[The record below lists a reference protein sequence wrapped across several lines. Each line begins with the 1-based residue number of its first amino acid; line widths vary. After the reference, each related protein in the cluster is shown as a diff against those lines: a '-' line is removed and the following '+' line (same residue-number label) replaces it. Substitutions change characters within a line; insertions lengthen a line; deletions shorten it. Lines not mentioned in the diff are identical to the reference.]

1 MSEDLDIPEPD
12 RVQGAPHPRA
22 TLALFGQDM
31 AEAAFL
37 AAQSGGRLH
46 HAWMISGP
54 RGIGKA
60 TLAWRIARFVLA
72 GGADAGLFGPPESL
86 DIAPDHPVARRI
98 LSLGEPGLHLARR
111 AYDPKL
117 KKLKSVISVDDIR
130 ALKSFFNMSAADGG
144 WRVAIVD
151 SADEMNT
158 AAANA
163 LLKILEEP
171 PAKTLILLI
180 CHQPARLLPTIRSRC
195 RVLRCQPLSDEDLG
209 RALVAAGVDAGEDL
223 PALAALCE
231 GSAGE
236 AARLL
241 ASGGVP
247 LYRSIISILSGAPG
261 LDRTAASQLASA
273 CTGAS
278 HADTYDNTVR
288 LILLALSRL
297 ARAGAGAAFNVVNAA
312 EGATLARLSPGGVA
326 ARGWADLTQMLDARL
341 AHGRAV
347 NLDPAQLILDT
358 FLHIDAEARRRAG

>member
-1 MSEDLDIPEPD
+1 MNDFPDIPEPD
-12 RVQGAPHPRA
+12 RVEGAPHPRA
-22 TLALFGQDM
+22 TLALFGQDA
-31 AEAAFL
+31 AEEGFL
-37 AAQSGGRLH
+37 AAQAGGRLH
-46 HAWMISGP
+46 HAWMITGP

-72 GGADAGLFGPPESL
+72 GGAEDTMFGPPDSL
-86 DIAPDHPVARRI
+86 DIPPDHPVARRI
-98 LSLGEPGLHLARR
+98 LSLGEPGLHLTRR
-111 AYDPKL
+111 AYDDKT
-117 KKLKSVISVDDIR
+117 KKLKTGISVDDIR
-130 ALKSFFNMSAADGG
+130 TLKSFFNMSASDGG

-151 SADEMNT
+151 AADEMNT

-171 PAKTLILLI
+171 PARVLILLV

-209 RALVAAGVDAGEDL
+209 RALGAAGVETGDDL

-236 AARLL
+236 AARLM

-261 LDRTAASQLASA
+261 LDRGAASQLANA
-273 CTGAS
+273 CVGAAN
-278 HADTYDNTVR
+278 ADTYDNVIR
-288 LILLALSRL
+288 LILLAITRL
-297 ARAGAGAAFNVVNAA
+297 ARAGAGAALNVVNVA
-312 EGATLARLSPGGVA
+312 EGETLARLSPNPTT
-326 ARGWADLTQMLDARL
+326 ARGWADLAQMLDARL

-347 NLDPAQLILDT
+347 NLDPSQLILDT